1 MRMVI
6 VTGLK
11 ITLAAITFAFFY
23 SSRSK
28 KQQNADLIKVDFSQ
42 IPQNKFGDE
51 VRYGYDLMQNTAY
64 YIGPEGKNGKY
75 LGNKM
80 NCTNCHQEAGTK
92 AFSFNLM
99 AAHDNYPQYRG
110 REGKVLT
117 LAERVNNCIE
127 RPHNGRPL
135 PLDSREMVAFLS

>member
-1 MRMVI
+1 MRNVI

-11 ITLAAITFAFFY
+11 ITLAVITFAFVY
-23 SSRSK
+23 SSRGK
-28 KQQNADLIKVDFSQ
+28 NQQNTDLIKVDFSQ

-99 AAHDNYPQYRG
+99 AAH
-110 REGKVLT
+110 
-117 LAERVNNCIE
+117 
-127 RPHNGRPL
+127 
-135 PLDSREMVAFLS
+135 